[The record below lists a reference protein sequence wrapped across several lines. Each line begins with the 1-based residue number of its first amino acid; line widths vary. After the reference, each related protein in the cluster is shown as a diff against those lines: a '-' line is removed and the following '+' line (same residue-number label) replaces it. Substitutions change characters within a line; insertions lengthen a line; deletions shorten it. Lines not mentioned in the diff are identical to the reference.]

1 MKISGFTFIKNAII
15 YDFPVIE
22 SIKSILNLVDEY
34 IIVAGD
40 STDATNELIK
50 SINSPKIKIIDT
62 VWDRT
67 KYKNNGTIYAHQ
79 TDLALQACTGDW
91 CFYLQSDEVIHEDSL
106 PIIKSACEK
115 YVNDKKVEGFVLK
128 YCHLYGDYKHY
139 IDALHFAYPRE
150 IRIVRN
156 QKDIHS
162 WRDAQSFRI
171 IKDFDYVD
179 YCQTENT
186 RKLNCILIDAQVFHY
201 GWSRD
206 PRLMGKKLQAQ
217 RSIYKS
223 EESFP
228 VTDDYHD
235 YGNLNYFP
243 IYKKSQPAVM
253 QERINSCP
261 WTEYIRFEGAAPNEK
276 KIFGMKYRIV
286 RLIEKYLLKDG
297 RTIGGFKNYKLL
309 SIK

>member
-1 MKISGFTFIKNAII
+1 MKISGFTFIRNAII
-15 YDFPVIE
+15 FDFPIIE
-22 SIKSILNLVDEY
+22 SINSILSIVDEY

-50 SINSPKIKIIDT
+50 SINSPKIKIINT
-62 VWDRT
+62 IWDSE
-67 KYKNNGTIYAHQ
+67 KYRDKGTIYANQ
-79 TDLALQACTGDW
+79 TDIALQACTGDW
-91 CFYLQSDEVIHEDSL
+91 CIYLQSDEVIHEDSL

-115 YVNDKKVEGFVLK
+115 YVNNKKIEGFVLN

-162 WRDAQSFRI
+162 WRDAQSFRV
-171 IKDFDYVD
+171 IKDFDYIN

-186 RKLNCILIDAQVFHY
+186 RKLNCIHIDAQVFHY

-206 PRLMGKKLQAQ
+206 PRLMGKKMQQ
-217 RSIYKS
+217 QTSIYNPEHKL
-223 EESFP
+223 
-228 VTDDYHD
+228 TINDDYHD

-243 IYKKSQPAVM
+243 IYKKSQPAAM
-253 QERINSCP
+253 HKRINSCP
-261 WTEYIRFEGAAPNEK
+261 WAEYIRYEGKKPNIK
-276 KIFGMKYRIV
+276 KIFGIKYRII
-286 RLIEKYLLKDG
+286 RLIEKYILKNG
-297 RTIGGFKNYKLL
+297 RTIGGFKNYKL
-309 SIK
+309 IK